1 MYGHREERYHLTTPD
16 IPHQITFPQYSDH
29 RTDEIWT
36 DTGIIPPLY
45 VRNCIEYL
53 HRNFME
59 NEEITSP
66 GMHQILPER
75 IEVDPGSI
83 AIASREN
90 LMRFSRNCGIP
101 MIGFSDTE
109 LALHIIQ
116 SLINDYS
123 QERPAKINP
132 VNHRHTIHSPVSH
145 SGCMECCTAC
155 TPCRNPTG
163 NA

>member
-1 MYGHREERYHLTTPD
+1 
-16 IPHQITFPQYSDH
+16 
-29 RTDEIWT
+29 
-36 DTGIIPPLY
+36 
-45 VRNCIEYL
+45 
-53 HRNFME
+53 ME